1 MRMPSL
7 RLLAP
12 HFSVAVAFS
21 SAFVAGGAA
30 QAQTA
35 PSAADVCQRWTADR
49 ADLSEG
55 TSTADVTTCAVGTWG
70 APGPANSLKLVNLY
84 RFIAAM
90 PAVTE
95 DPSFDAFAQSCALLQ
110 AANSSTGLSHTPDA
124 AAACFSTMAQ
134 TGSMHSSICG
144 GQGVECID
152 LYMSD
157 KGSAEL
163 GHRRWVFANYLGPV
177 GFGSVGTGGRSATGS
192 CFYQPAG
199 STNAHFPFVA
209 WPPGGSVPVQAITTT
224 QADSAGWSVQSDTI
238 NLNSATAT
246 VMDGTASMPVTVA
259 ALPANFGSTYAIRI
273 LPMGWTSEAGHSY
286 AVTLGGTSSAVGYTV
301 DVVDCANFDGG
312 AEGTDAGSSS
322 GSGGS
327 GGSSG
332 SGGPGD
338 AAAPGDGGNRTG
350 SRSDAGGPGG
360 GAITDATV
368 DLDGASDSASSP
380 PSASRGGC
388 SCDSAGPRADSGLA
402 GAAVLAATGIAVRRR
417 RARRRGGL
425 PSGA

>member
-1 MRMPSL
+1 MPSIRSL
-7 RLLAP
+7 PPR
-12 HFSVAVAFS
+12 FSVVVAFS
-21 SAFVAGGAA
+21 AALVAGRPA

-55 TSTADVTTCAVGTWG
+55 TSTADATSCTVGTWG
-70 APGPANSLKLVNLY
+70 APGPANSLRLVNLY

-110 AANSSTGLSHTPDA
+110 AANSSAGLSHTPDA

-134 TGSMHSSICG
+134 TGSMHSSICS
-144 GQGVECID
+144 GQGVACID

-209 WPPGGSVPVQAITTT
+209 WPPGGSVPLQAITTT
-224 QADSAGWSVQSDTI
+224 QADTAGWSVQSDTI
-238 NLNSATAT
+238 DLNSATAT
-246 VMDGTASMPVTVA
+246 VMDGTTSMPVTVA

-273 LPMGWTSEAGHSY
+273 VPMGWTSQAGHSY
-286 AVTLGGTSSAVGYTV
+286 AVALGGTSSAVAYTV
-301 DVVDCANFDGG
+301 DVVDCAGFDGG
-312 AEGTDAGSSS
+312 AGDADAGAAGSS
-322 GSGGS
+322 GGPD
-327 GGSSG
+327 GSSG
-332 SGGPGD
+332 SGSGD
-338 AAAPGDGGNRTG
+338 AAAPADGGG
-350 SRSDAGGPGG
+350 SAGSGSSGSGG

-368 DLDGASDSASSP
+368 DLDGAIHGSSGP
-380 PSASRGGC
+380 PSSSQGGC
-388 SCDSAGPRADSGLA
+388 SCDTAGSRADSGLA
-402 GAAVLAATGIAVRRR
+402 GGALLAATGIAVRRR
-417 RARRRGGL
+417 RAKRRGGL
-425 PSGA
+425 PAGA